1 MIDKM
6 KLDQFAGVVAA
17 DINEAERSI
26 DESIA
31 KASMLLTTLVSGRIE
46 VGLPSQ
52 TGQQALSKLG
62 DAITSAI
69 AFRGSIVG
77 VHKSLEAAATNLGA
91 NWNAG
96 GPLEPKPDD
105 GSKHKPL
112 KMDQAA

>member
-1 MIDKM
+1 MIDHT
-6 KLDQFAGVVAA
+6 KLNQFAGVIAA
-17 DINEAERSI
+17 DLTDAERSI

-31 KASMLLTTLVSGRIE
+31 KASILLTTLVSGRME
-46 VGLPSQ
+46 AGLPAQ
-52 TGQQALSKLG
+52 TGHQAVAKLG

-69 AFRGSIVG
+69 AFRGSVVG
-77 VHKSLEAAATNLGA
+77 AHRSLEAVAVSLGA

-112 KMDQAA
+112 RMEQVA